1 MACLAS
7 SRTCARPCAVA
18 SRSARSS
25 CARARSRSP
34 SRMRAR
40 ASAASDAASVGVHGT
55 RSASASSG
63 ASTARPRSGSPAF
76 SPNGQVLATGSFD
89 GQVRLWDVAT
99 GQQIGGPL
107 TDGSTASIDS
117 VAFSTDGRTLA
128 AGTYNGVVQLWNVS
142 DLAQVMSALCATAGQ
157 TLTRAQWALYAAGPA
172 YQNVCP

>member
-1 MACLAS
+1 MAF
-7 SRTCARPCAVA
+7 
-18 SRSARSS
+18 
-25 CARARSRSP
+25 SP
-34 SRMRAR
+34 DGSTIATGG
-40 ASAASDAASVGVHGT
+40 SDD
-55 RSASASSG
+55 
-63 ASTARPRSGSPAF
+63 TARLWDVATRQEIGAPLSVDTGTVSSVAF

-89 GQVRLWDVAT
+89 GRVRLWDVAT

-142 DLAQVMSALCATAGQ
+142 DLAQVTSALCATAGQ